1 MPYRKPGT
9 LELCWYILKLKML
22 DLLGLNEGKRVE
34 VDFVPI
40 DGKPN
45 QFKVIERKGDISA

>member
-22 DLLGLNEGKRVE
+22 DLLSLNGGKRVE

-40 DGKPN
+40 NGKPS

>member
-9 LELCWYILKLKML
+9 LETCWYILKLKML